1 MACSMSHSK
10 WVAKQHLEP
19 GSLAP
24 KRDSFLLSH
33 TQPWPECIRRGTQA
47 EEGKRRS
54 RQQKMRCLG
63 NITDSM
69 DVNLSE
75 LREMVKDR
83 GAWRAAVPGVAKSRT
98 QLSN

>member
-1 MACSMSHSK
+1 MACSRSHSK

-33 TQPWPECIRRGTQA
+33 TQPRPECIRRGTQP
-47 EEGKRRS
+47 EEGKKRS
-54 RQQKMRCLG
+54 GQQKMRWLD

-69 DVNLSE
+69 EVKLSK

-83 GAWRAAVPGVAKSRT
+83 GAWRCSP
-98 QLSN
+98 